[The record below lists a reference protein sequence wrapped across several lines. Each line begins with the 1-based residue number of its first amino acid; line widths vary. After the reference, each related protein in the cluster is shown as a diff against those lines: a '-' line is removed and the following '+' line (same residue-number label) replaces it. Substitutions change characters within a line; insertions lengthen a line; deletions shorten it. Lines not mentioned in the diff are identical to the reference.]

1 MKQQME
7 KYPCGVTFY
16 KKDWSVSIFGA
27 TARFMSRASFLQLK
41 VQIPK
46 GVDRVNLGSPQII
59 NMGFSCQGGEYNK
72 MYEEEY
78 TWVVGT

>member
-27 TARFMSRASFLQLK
+27 TARFMSRASSLQVSAQTK
-41 VQIPK
+41 RCGRSVTRFTRDNQC
-46 GVDRVNLGSPQII
+46 
-59 NMGFSCQGGEYNK
+59 GFSCQGGEYNK